1 MEFAT
6 LAAYKPAK
14 TGELAKSTASSCL
27 NMNKLIGQ
35 EVEHMQIFHSF
46 QPPQVPWIY
55 ILHFSLYIP
64 WIIFQNPQSRGQ
76 MVRSSQQC
84 LLFITLPTNNVTS
97 CSLLVWAENEQLG
110 SMRSSTRRTD
120 GRWPEQQLQKSGTQH
135 ARWKEEHQLCTLCV
149 GHQHQNTNEQ
159 SILCCFPSDWHIF
172 H

>member
-64 WIIFQNPQSRGQ
+64 WIIFQNPQSCGQ

-120 GRWPEQQLQKSGTQH
+120 DQSSNCRSLAHNMHVEKKSINFVP
-135 ARWKEEHQLCTLCV
+135 CV
-149 GHQHQNTNEQ
+149 GAPASKYKRTVHFMLF
-159 SILCCFPSDWHIF
+159 SF
-172 H
+172 